1 MFTTRE
7 ERIEAE
13 RRERISRLADEF
25 RKRVHREIARARRLL
40 KNLDGDL
47 EKHGSPEHWKRLGDI
62 LLANA
67 HNATREGASLRV
79 IDYFSEA
86 APEILIDAD
95 PRFSATEAAEEYF
108 RLYQKARN
116 GREMIFGRIA
126 MTESKIK
133 VSERKLSEIDEAEA
147 AFDEERLGAILPA
160 KKLPTETR
168 KAKKRDAEIKGV
180 RRFVSS
186 DGFEILV
193 GKGASDNDYLTTRL
207 AAARDT
213 WLHASDYSGSH
224 VVIRNPNRKEI
235 SQRTLREAA
244 ALAAFYSSARE
255 LPRAAVNYT
264 ERKFVSKVKGGAPG
278 LVRLASFKTI
288 DVKPEVAVEKYEQ
301 DQRKV

>member
-7 ERIEAE
+7 ERVEAE
-13 RRERISRLADEF
+13 RRERIARLAAEL
-25 RKRVHREIARARRLL
+25 RKRVGRDIARARRLL
-40 KNLDGDL
+40 KNLNGDL

-67 HNATREGASLRV
+67 HNAAREGGGFRV
-79 IDYFSEA
+79 IDYFDEVG
-86 APEILIDAD
+86 PEILIEAD
-95 PRFSATEAAEEYF
+95 PRFSASEAAEEYF

-116 GREMIFGRIA
+116 GREMIFERIGS
-126 MTESKIK
+126 TESKIK
-133 VSERKLSEIDEAEA
+133 GFEKKLAEIAAAETA
-147 AFDEERLGAILPA
+147 LDEERLNTIFPA
-160 KKLPTETR
+160 KKMPTETR

-193 GKGASDNDYLTTRL
+193 GKGAADNDYLTTRL

-213 WLHASDYSGSH
+213 WLHAADYSGSH

-255 LPRAAVNYT
+255 LSRAAVNYT

-288 DVKPEVAVEKYEQ
+288 DVKPEVVVEKY
-301 DQRKV
+301 DA

>member
-1 MFTTRE
+1 MLITRE

-13 RRERISRLADEF
+13 RRERIEQLASEL
-25 RKRVHREIARARRLL
+25 RKRVGRDIARARRLL
-40 KNLDGDL
+40 QNLNGDL
-47 EKHGSPEHWKRLGDI
+47 EKHGSPDHWKRLGDI

-67 HNATREGASLRV
+67 HNAVRIGESFRV
-79 IDYFSEA
+79 IDYFDEA
-86 APEILIDAD
+86 LPEVLIEAD
-95 PRFSATEAAEEYF
+95 PRSSASEAAEEYF

-116 GREMIFGRIA
+116 GREMIFVRIGD
-126 MTESKIK
+126 TESKI
-133 VSERKLSEIDEAEA
+133 VELEGKLAEIDSAEA
-147 AFDEERLGAILPA
+147 ALDEERLGAILPV
-160 KKLPTETR
+160 KKAPTETR

-180 RRFVSS
+180 RRFVST

-213 WLHASDYSGSH
+213 WLHAADYSGSH

-288 DVKPEVAVEKYEQ
+288 DVKPEVVVEKF
-301 DQRKV
+301 DG